1 MICSIKQNYIILFVK
16 RILKPHKLVL
26 DDGFLIHLYNSKKHH
41 FMKKLISLTLIT
53 LFLSSCVSKKQ
64 YVDLEGNY
72 KSTKKELVNVKA
84 SLQECLIEK
93 DRNSNKV
100 AAMRDQVAS
109 LKEDKKTA
117 LKYVENLTVL
127 TQSSSENIKSVISQL
142 SEKDKYINGIREAMT
157 QKDSINLAIKYHL
170 TKELADGIQDKDIQI
185 EVEKTV
191 VYISIA
197 DKLLFKSG
205 SASVSEKAKEV
216 LGKVA
221 KVISSRPEMEV
232 QVEGYTDNVS
242 ISNATIK
249 DNWDLSTSR
258 ATAVVRVLQNDFDID
273 PKRLIAA
280 GRSEYVPIET
290 NDTPEGRATNRRT
303 RIVILPKL
311 EEFFDI
317 LEQKPE

>member
-1 MICSIKQNYIILFVK
+1 
-16 RILKPHKLVL
+16 
-26 DDGFLIHLYNSKKHH
+26 
-41 FMKKLISLTLIT
+41 MKKLLSLTLIT
-53 LFLSSCVSKKQ
+53 LFLTSCVSKKQ

-93 DRNSNKV
+93 DKNSNKV
-100 AAMRDQVAS
+100 ASSELQMQAMKDQVES

-127 TQSSSENIKSVISQL
+127 TQSSSENIKSIISQL

-242 ISNATIK
+242 ISNDTMK

-258 ATAVVRVLQNDFDID
+258 ATAVVRVLQKDFDID

>member
-1 MICSIKQNYIILFVK
+1 
-16 RILKPHKLVL
+16 
-26 DDGFLIHLYNSKKHH
+26 
-41 FMKKLISLTLIT
+41 MKKLYLLTLTTI
-53 LFLSSCVSKKQ
+53 FLSSCVSKKEFAN
-64 YVDLEGNY
+64 LEGKY
-72 KSTKKELVNVKA
+72 KSTKQELVNVKA

-93 DRNSNKV
+93 DKNANLAASNELQMQ
-100 AAMRDQVAS
+100 AMQDQVSS
-109 LKEDKKTA
+109 LKEDKKQA
-117 LKYVENLTVL
+117 LKQVENLTVL
-127 TQSSSENIKSVISQL
+127 TQSSSENIKNVIAQL

-170 TKELADGIQDKDIQI
+170 TKELAEGIQDKDIQVD
-185 EVEKTV
+185 VEKTV

-205 SASVSEKAKEV
+205 SASVSDKAKSV

-232 QVEGYTDNVS
+232 QVEGYTDNVP
-242 ISNATIK
+242 ISSATMK

-258 ATAVVRVLQNDFDID
+258 ATSVVRVLQDDYKID

-280 GRSEYVPIET
+280 GRSEYVPIES
-290 NDTPEGRATNRRT
+290 NDTAEGRATNRRT

-317 LEQKPE
+317 LEQKP